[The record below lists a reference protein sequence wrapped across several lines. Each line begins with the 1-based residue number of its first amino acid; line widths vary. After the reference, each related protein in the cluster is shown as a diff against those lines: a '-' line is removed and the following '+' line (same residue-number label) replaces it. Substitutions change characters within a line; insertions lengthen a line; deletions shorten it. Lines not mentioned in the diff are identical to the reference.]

1 MPTRGADVIAETR
14 ILVCDLCGAATP
26 IDPLPPVLFIT
37 GASGAGKTTLY
48 EALVGKVDEAILI
61 DADLLWGV
69 DPSHNDQESGYRQFR
84 GLILHLAERLAK
96 NGKAVVVEGSC
107 MPDQY
112 ESLGERWYFSN
123 TAYIGIV
130 CSDDELER
138 RLLARPA
145 WRNSVGNLQGMLA
158 FNRHITE
165 VGPTSS
171 PPITLLD
178 TTSRTV
184 DDCAAEL
191 HAWIRRQLTEPKAAG
206 PTTRQ

>member
-1 MPTRGADVIAETR
+1 
-14 ILVCDLCGAATP
+14 
-26 IDPLPPVLFIT
+26 VLFIT
-37 GASGAGKTTLY
+37 VASGAGKTTLY
-48 EALVGKVDEAILI
+48 EALVGTVDEAILV

-69 DPSHNDQESGYRQFR
+69 DPSHNDPESGYRQFR

-130 CSDDELER
+130 CTDDELER

-145 WRNSVGNLQGMLA
+145 WRDSVGNLQGMLT
-158 FNRHITE
+158 FNRHIKE
-165 VGPTSS
+165 VAPTST

-178 TTSRTV
+178 TTSRTI

-191 HAWIRRQLTEPKAAG
+191 HAWIRRQLTEPTAAG
-206 PTTRQ
+206 PAAPR

>member
-14 ILVCDLCGAATP
+14 TLVCDLCGAATS

-48 EALVGKVDEAILI
+48 EALVGTVDEAILI

-69 DPSHNDQESGYRQFR
+69 DPAHNDAESGYRQFR

-112 ESLGERWYFSN
+112 ESLGERWYFSD
-123 TAYIGIV
+123 TAYIG
-130 CSDDELER
+130 S
-138 RLLARPA
+138 
-145 WRNSVGNLQGMLA
+145 SVQ
-158 FNRHITE
+158 T
-165 VGPTSS
+165 TSS
-171 PPITLLD
+171 N
-178 TTSRTV
+178 
-184 DDCAAEL
+184 
-191 HAWIRRQLTEPKAAG
+191 AG
-206 PTTRQ
+206 S